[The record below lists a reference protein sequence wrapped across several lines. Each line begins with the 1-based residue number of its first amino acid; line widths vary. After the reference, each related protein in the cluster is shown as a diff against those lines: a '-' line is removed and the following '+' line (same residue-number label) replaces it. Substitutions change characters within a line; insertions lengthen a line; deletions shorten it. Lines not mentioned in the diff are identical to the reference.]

1 MVRPRPRG
9 HRQGYNFLTQ
19 LCAVKPEVPKPPL
32 VPLQTAH
39 KPHRLMLPRLRGH
52 NMCPSGSYTA
62 HTDRIASV
70 SGAYTLIFP
79 PSGPVTGNIGCLAEL
94 VVSRIRAH
102 SRTIV
107 AAAWVR
113 VPGHRIWPRL
123 SDAGPFIGEI
133 TRNTVASSWA
143 LQTNL
148 AKIWRR
154 RYTGS
159 MSQDRETGPVLTH
172 GRLIGIMLGPGL
184 PVPDQN

>member
-1 MVRPRPRG
+1 MVPRLAPGCVTCCRLVDHPGSAHAAHAAWAGLWGACVTVTVQKLVRPRPRG

-52 NMCPSGSYTA
+52 NMYQSGSYTA

-113 VPGHRIWPRL
+113 VPGHRIWPR
-123 SDAGPFIGEI
+123 
-133 TRNTVASSWA
+133 
-143 LQTNL
+143 
-148 AKIWRR
+148 
-154 RYTGS
+154 
-159 MSQDRETGPVLTH
+159 
-172 GRLIGIMLGPGL
+172 
-184 PVPDQN
+184 